1 MSQLCAIFVG
11 SGGKLDP
18 AAGNTLKVGELS
30 LPSQAEFP
38 YPGGM
43 RSHMADY
50 FRLQMGLIQS
60 EVEARQVAAAL
71 APATVQY
78 YVMGPVGEAG
88 APGNEWRQAAVA
100 MGGKVIPTPLSTFC
114 MENH

>member
-1 MSQLCAIFVG
+1 MGQLCAIFVG

-60 EVEARQVAAAL
+60 EEEARQVAAVVSTTSWVRL
-71 APATVQY
+71 ARPA
-78 YVMGPVGEAG
+78 P
-88 APGNEWRQAAVA
+88 QATS
-100 MGGKVIPTPLSTFC
+100 GGRRL
-114 MENH
+114 